1 VKSIKQNAI
10 QAIRSLPDNTSYEDI
25 MEKLYFLEKIDAG
38 LKDIDSGNTLTHDEV
53 KERLAK
59 WLK

>member
-1 VKSIKQNAI
+1 
-10 QAIRSLPDNTSYEDI
+10 
-25 MEKLYFLEKIDAG
+25 MEKLYFLEKIDTG

>member
-1 VKSIKQNAI
+1 MKSIKQNAI
-10 QAIRSLPDNTSYEDI
+10 QVIRSLPDNTSYEDI

>member
-1 VKSIKQNAI
+1 MKSIKQNAI

-25 MEKLYFLEKIDAG
+25 MERLYFLEKIDAG
-38 LKDIDSGNTLTHDEV
+38 LKDIDSGNTLTHEEV